1 MAHFSKLLSGDSC
14 RLPIFLPRYYGGVI
28 LVGVG
33 SFAMHMFLA
42 MRVIKARKD
51 FNFPCPNMYHP
62 SSDEFNCIQR
72 AHQNYLEVLPMF
84 LMGLFVGGLY
94 CPVGATL
101 LGTTYLVGRIF
112 YYKGYTSGVPSNR
125 KKGVIGFV
133 AFMAL
138 MAMSAVCGS
147 AHLISSIREHLHAV
161 FFVLEAPIA
170 APGCHLNASSCHYR
184 PEPFGLAFNYP
195 LVIQIAFAFLLT

>member
-1 MAHFSKLLSGDSC
+1 MAHFSKLLPGGSHC
-14 RLPIFLPRYYGGVI
+14 LPAFLPRYYGGVV

-62 SSDEFNCIQR
+62 SNDEFNCIQR
-72 AHQNYLEVLPMF
+72 AHQNYLEVMPMF

-94 CPVGATL
+94 CPVGATI
-101 LGTTYLVGRIF
+101 LGTTYLIGRIF

-125 KKGVIGFV
+125 KKGVFGLV

-138 MAMSAVCGS
+138 MAINAVFGG
-147 AHLISSIREHLHAV
+147 AHLVSSIRPPLLSHVILMLLVATE
-161 FFVLEAPIA
+161 VLDF
-170 APGCHLNASSCHYR
+170 C
-184 PEPFGLAFNYP
+184 
-195 LVIQIAFAFLLT
+195 V